1 MVRACLEDAIRTDA
15 DYAEAWLDLAFV
27 RLDEE
32 RFGFNRGTASD
43 AEILNDA
50 LIAAQHAIALE
61 PTNAHTHEAMAWI
74 HWRRNS
80 LDLARAEAEV
90 AVSLNPTEPD
100 LLWML
105 GLFLANG
112 FGDWP
117 KGIELTQRAI
127 SLSRSPP
134 GQYYSVLIE
143 DALHRDDVATAAK
156 YADQMNPGEFFLMH
170 GLSAAVYALADRQI
184 DAKMALVRLLA
195 LKPDFSGDIQSQ
207 LYKRHLP
214 DDVAQKILL
223 GLRKAGLPAS
233 VVSSSAA
240 KTN

>member
-1 MVRACLEDAIRTDA
+1 IAERRGLVLSTTPTATSSENYRTFDCILRADSYMRRPSRDAHLMVRACLEDAVRTDA

-90 AVSLNPTEPD
+90 AVSLNPNEPD

-112 FGDWP
+112 FGDW
-117 KGIELTQRAI
+117 
-127 SLSRSPP
+127 
-134 GQYYSVLIE
+134 
-143 DALHRDDVATAAK
+143 
-156 YADQMNPGEFFLMH
+156 
-170 GLSAAVYALADRQI
+170 
-184 DAKMALVRLLA
+184 
-195 LKPDFSGDIQSQ
+195 
-207 LYKRHLP
+207 
-214 DDVAQKILL
+214 
-223 GLRKAGLPAS
+223 
-233 VVSSSAA
+233 
-240 KTN
+240 